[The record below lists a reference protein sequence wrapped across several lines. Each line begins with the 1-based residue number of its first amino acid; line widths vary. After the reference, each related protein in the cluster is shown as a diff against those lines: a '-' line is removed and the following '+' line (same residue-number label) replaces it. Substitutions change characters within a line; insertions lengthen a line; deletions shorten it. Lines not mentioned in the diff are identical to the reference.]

1 MSRRRKGPE
10 GSEHLKGHIKSEV
23 NKLMENRHR
32 LLAPFPY
39 EPAEVHGQ
47 LFDMSEWDAIQRLQQ
62 RRELINVGDWFYID
76 GVKVL
81 TADGT
86 VGVKKV
92 TIRCN
97 DLPMPGDNTLALGLL
112 PAEMKE
118 NIANWGMKWY
128 QLKRETNSV
137 ITKLD
142 QLARHCNTYG
152 QIVRVWPELAGF
164 MGQHARFT
172 IDNARVKSRL
182 PEGVMDMQFD
192 KESWTKTYTLNEQWQ
207 PKAFEG
213 LNLLIAEA
221 LMLPFSEGQ
230 HVATVAD

>member
-1 MSRRRKGPE
+1 MRKKKGPE
-10 GSEHLKGHIKSEV
+10 GAEHLKGFVKSQA

-47 LFDMSEWDAIQRLQQ
+47 MFNMAEWDAIQTLMLRPGLVATS
-62 RRELINVGDWFYID
+62 NWFCID
-76 GVKVL
+76 GVKVFL
-81 TADGT
+81 QDGT
-86 VGVKKV
+86 VGVRKV
-92 TIRCN
+92 TIRCSN
-97 DLPMPGDNTLALGLL
+97 LPMPDNPTLAMELL
-112 PAEMKE
+112 PPEMKE
-118 NIANWGMKWY
+118 KIGDWGMTWY
-128 QLKRETNSV
+128 RLKRETNSV

-182 PEGVMDMQFD
+182 PEGVMDVQVD
-192 KESWTKTYTLNEQWQ
+192 KETWTKTYTLNEQWQ

-221 LMLPFSEGQ
+221 LMLPFVEGQ